1 MMATK
6 QVGLAHW
13 DHSEAAGGTSTPAR
27 EGQRRREAPPTCLE
41 PAILG
46 EGASRFFWS
55 VPVFSEHGR
64 PSDQQLPFLLLEPRG
79 HLQHGRQRT
88 LLRRGAPP
96 AFLVT
101 PSPHPLLKLDTSL
114 EMIENA
120 SFNTRPQ
127 ACGHHGRECVS
138 PCSPSGL
145 EARRP

>member
-1 MMATK
+1 M
-6 QVGLAHW
+6 HP
-13 DHSEAAGGTSTPAR
+13 TPSLPWTEDPGVPR
-27 EGQRRREAPPTCLE
+27 LPPQAPPTCLE

-55 VPVFSEHGR
+55 VPVFSEHRR

-79 HLQHGRQRT
+79 HLQHGRQWT
-88 LLRRGAPP
+88 PLRREAPP

-114 EMIENA
+114 EMTENV

-127 ACGHHGRECVS
+127 VDIMAVS
-138 PCSPSGL
+138 VSVFTL
-145 EARRP
+145 